1 MSLQDFIDDAI
12 SPWLNDGGEDN
23 DIVLSSR
30 IRLARNLDKVPFP
43 TSGQEEPLTKVLEY
57 MEQEF
62 SGQSFNGFKDFQL
75 AKMSDLEPIE
85 KRVLIEKHL
94 ISPNLAENEGSGAV
108 LISKNEQVSI
118 MVNEEDHLRLQIYY
132 PGLQLKTA
140 VDTAFEIDDW
150 IEGKIGYAFDEEK
163 GYLTSCPTNVGTGLR
178 ASVMMHLPALTMTN
192 QMNQIVPE
200 INKLGLVVRGIYG
213 EGSEALGN
221 LYQVSNQVT
230 LGKSEEEIIQD
241 LTSVV
246 RELIDS
252 ERRSREWIVQQSG
265 IQLEDKLYR
274 SYGILSNSRII
285 HSKEASKCLS
295 DIRLAIDLGWIKGVS
310 KTILNELMVLTNPV
324 SCSITPRKDFRQ
336 ENGMYFELN

>member
-43 TSGQEEPLTKVLEY
+43 TSGKEEPLTKVLEY

-285 HSKEASKCLS
+285 HSKEASKCLVRYS
-295 DIRLAIDLGWIKGVS
+295 V
-310 KTILNELMVLTNPV
+310 
-324 SCSITPRKDFRQ
+324 
-336 ENGMYFELN
+336 

>member
-140 VDTAFEIDDW
+140 VDTAFEIV
-150 IEGKIGYAFDEEK
+150 IG
-163 GYLTSCPTNVGTGLR
+163 
-178 ASVMMHLPALTMTN
+178 
-192 QMNQIVPE
+192 
-200 INKLGLVVRGIYG
+200 RGQNW
-213 EGSEALGN
+213 L
-221 LYQVSNQVT
+221 
-230 LGKSEEEIIQD
+230 
-241 LTSVV
+241 
-246 RELIDS
+246 
-252 ERRSREWIVQQSG
+252 
-265 IQLEDKLYR
+265 
-274 SYGILSNSRII
+274 
-285 HSKEASKCLS
+285 C
-295 DIRLAIDLGWIKGVS
+295 
-310 KTILNELMVLTNPV
+310 
-324 SCSITPRKDFRQ
+324 F
-336 ENGMYFELN
+336 